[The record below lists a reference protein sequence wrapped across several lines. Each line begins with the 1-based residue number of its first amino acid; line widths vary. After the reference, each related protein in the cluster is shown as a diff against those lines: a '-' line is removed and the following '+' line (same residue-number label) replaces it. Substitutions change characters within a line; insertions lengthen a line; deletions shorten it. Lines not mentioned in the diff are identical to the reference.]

1 MPSSKEFR
9 LPTVFSLTVFVC
21 GAVLATPSGAVD
33 QNARIVGTVKPPVD
47 MQKIQIP
54 TCPPYD
60 TCNNH
65 ELWHCIGETSHYC
78 AHAHRRCQNTH
89 HHC

>member
-9 LPTVFSLTVFVC
+9 LPTVFLSLTVFVC
-21 GAVLATPSGAVD
+21 GAVVATPSGAVD

-47 MQKIQIP
+47 MKKIQI
-54 TCPPYD
+54 CLPYD

-65 ELWHCIGETSHYC
+65 ELWHCLDC
-78 AHAHRRCQNTH
+78 PHAHRRCQATH
-89 HHC
+89 HLC